1 MKLKGRRL
9 KYTRKT
15 ISGTYSQQNLI
26 YIYIRLNYF
35 HFELVDSYKSLSR
48 IKTKRGER
56 RGEKAKKIQRTILLE
71 VEREREKKKLD
82 LLRIRQP
89 SIQRSP
95 NLQEPCGYS
104 VASRVGGRFLH
115 VLSFSRFFG

>member
-71 VEREREKKKLD
+71 VERERERKKNSTSSEFVSLPFND
-82 LLRIRQP
+82 PLI
-89 SIQRSP
+89 
-95 NLQEPCGYS
+95 
-104 VASRVGGRFLH
+104 SRNRADIA
-115 VLSFSRFFG
+115 